1 MSDPIR
7 TRRSGVLPVSPTIH
21 FSTFG
26 VPRTEHHFVHT
37 DSARDKASGGLEASD
52 GLEAIRDWPSSAVS

>member
-37 DSARDKASGGLEASD
+37 DKWIRASGGLDASD
-52 GLEAIRDWPSSAVS
+52 GLEAIRDWPSAVS